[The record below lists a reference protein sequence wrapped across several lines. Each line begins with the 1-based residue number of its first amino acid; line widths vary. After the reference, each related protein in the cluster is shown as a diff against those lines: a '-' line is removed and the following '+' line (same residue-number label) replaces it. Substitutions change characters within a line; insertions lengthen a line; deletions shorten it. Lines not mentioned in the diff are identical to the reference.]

1 MASAPITALNEILGA
16 AGLSPAVASR
26 LHVSGDDPVFPTRY
40 RIGAAGAAAIA
51 ATGVAAA
58 QLWELRTGR
67 AQEVQVSVRA
77 AAGALRSARY
87 MKLDG
92 PAQPDPLDPLTGF
105 YPAADGRWVYLHCN
119 FPNHRDRALAVVG
132 ITSTSKD
139 DLAAAVARWDGPS
152 LEDALMNAGGCAALT
167 RSEREWGLHSQ
178 ATAVNSLP
186 LIEII
191 RIGDAPAQPLPD
203 GPRPL
208 SAVRVLD
215 LTRVL
220 AGPTCARTLA
230 EHGADVLK
238 ITAPHLPHSGWLE
251 FDTGLGKMSA
261 YLDLRDSNGAATLRE
276 LAQSADIFSQSY
288 RPGALEHHGFGP
300 GELEALRPGIIC
312 VELSAW
318 GRNGPWHGRRGFDT
332 IVQTATG
339 MALVSGDGVKPQLM
353 PVSAIDY
360 VSGYLMAFGAMVAL
374 ARRALEGGSW
384 LVRVSLARTG
394 RWIAER
400 GLLDRAALSEVP
412 NDLSPEEINQLTTET
427 ITPTGRLR
435 HLAPIAQMSE
445 TRAFWARPPVPLGT
459 HPPRWL

>member
-1 MASAPITALNEILGA
+1 MTSAPITALNGILDA
-16 AGLSPAVASR
+16 AGLSAAAASQ
-26 LHVSGDDPVFPTRY
+26 VYFTGDDPVFPTRY

-58 QLWELRTGR
+58 QLGELRTGR
-67 AQEVQVSVRA
+67 VQKVQVSVRA
-77 AAGALRSARY
+77 AAAALRSARY

-92 PAQPDPLDPLTGF
+92 PAQADPMDPLTGF
-105 YPAADGRWVYLHCN
+105 YPVAGGRWVYLHCN

-132 ITSTSKD
+132 ITSATQD
-139 DLAAAVARWDGPS
+139 DLAAAVTRWDGPA

-167 RSEREWGLHSQ
+167 RSEQEWTLHPQ
-178 ATAVNSLP
+178 AAAIKSLP
-186 LIEII
+186 LLEIV
-191 RIGDAPAQPLPD
+191 RIGDAAPQPLPA
-203 GPRPL
+203 GTRPL

-238 ITAPHLPHSGWLE
+238 ITAPQLPHSGWLE

-261 YLDLRDSNGAATLRE
+261 YLDLRDSKDAATLRE
-276 LAQSADIFSQSY
+276 LVQSADIFSQSY

-300 GELEALRPGIIC
+300 GELAALRPGIIC

-318 GRNGPWHGRRGFDT
+318 GHDGPWQKRRGFDT

-339 MALVSGDGVKPQLM
+339 MAMVSGDGIKPQLM

-374 ARRALEGGSW
+374 ARRASEGGSW

-394 RWIAER
+394 RWIVER

-412 NDLSPEEINQLTTET
+412 NDLAPEEINQLITET
-427 ITPTGRLR
+427 ITPAGKLR

-445 TRAFWARPPVPLGT
+445 TKAYWARPAVPLGT
-459 HPPRWL
+459 HPAKWP